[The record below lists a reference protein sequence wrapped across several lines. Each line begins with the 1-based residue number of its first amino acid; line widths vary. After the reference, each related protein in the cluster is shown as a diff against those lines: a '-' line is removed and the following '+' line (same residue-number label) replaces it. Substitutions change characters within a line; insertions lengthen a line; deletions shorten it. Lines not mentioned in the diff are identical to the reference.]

1 MENISGRY
9 LLKNV
14 YIVTLLPLNRT
25 PIMLG
30 VRTAAMPASLRRTNQ
45 RTVVSLLQRLGVASR
60 ANLAK
65 AAGLSQPTA
74 GKIITELERLG
85 LLQPAGSAGDHDPRQ
100 ADEAPPRRGRP
111 GHLVRLDCRQARFLA
126 IELGVEE
133 TCIAALP
140 VAAKLTDEWAF
151 TFPTPK
157 SPDTWSRELKRVAAT
172 LPKHKLWGILVSVPG
187 IVDEAGD
194 KVLLSPNLHWLEQAD
209 LAKLIR
215 RIWDLPVVLVQEIR
229 ALALGHLAAVPEV
242 QDFLLVDFGVG
253 VGGAV
258 VQAGQLY
265 SSPLPMSGE
274 LGHTSVQGNARQC
287 GCGAVGCLETLVS
300 ERGLLES
307 FARAHRIAKPA
318 WARLARHV
326 DKQGV
331 EPWLAQTLVTTAKV
345 ISGTLNVLGLRRV
358 VLTGRLADLPSAA
371 LELVATE
378 VRRATL
384 WARFGEV
391 VCDCA
396 PHRRA
401 AGLVI
406 TGIDRLVLPS
416 NQEQGLI
423 LETK

>member
-1 MENISGRY
+1 M
-9 LLKNV
+9 
-14 YIVTLLPLNRT
+14 
-25 PIMLG
+25 
-30 VRTAAMPASLRRTNQ
+30 
-45 RTVVSLLQRLGVASR
+45 
-60 ANLAK
+60 
-65 AAGLSQPTA
+65 
-74 GKIITELERLG
+74 
-85 LLQPAGSAGDHDPRQ
+85 
-100 ADEAPPRRGRP
+100 
-111 GHLVRLDCRQARFLA
+111 
-126 IELGVEE
+126 
-133 TCIAALP
+133 P
-140 VAAKLTDEWAF
+140 VAARLTDEWAF
-151 TFPTPK
+151 TFRTPK
-157 SPDTWSRELKRVAAT
+157 SPDGWTQELKRVAAA
-172 LPKHKLWGILVSVPG
+172 LPRHKLWGILVSVPG

-194 KVLLSPNLHWLEQAD
+194 KVLLSPNLHWLEAAD
-209 LAKLIR
+209 LPRTIR
-215 RIWDLPVVLVQEIR
+215 RVWELPVVLVQEIR
-229 ALALGHLAAVPEV
+229 ALAMGHLAAAPEV

-258 VQAGQLY
+258 VQAGKLY
-265 SSPLPMSGE
+265 SSPLPMNGE
-274 LGHTSVQGNARQC
+274 VGHTPVQGNQRRC

-307 FARAHRIAKPA
+307 FARAHRISKPA

-326 DKQGV
+326 NEHGV
-331 EPWLAQTLVTTAKV
+331 EPWLAQTLVTAAKV

-371 LELVATE
+371 MELVATE

-391 VCDCA
+391 ACESA

-423 LETK
+423 LQAK